1 MAAAAGLVARR
12 ARSHRLILSA
22 AFATILLATTLLSA
36 VAIYTGSVADNA
48 LHAAV
53 LAAPATQTGAEVT
66 GSLHPDRVIEQD
78 RAVREA
84 VAEAYPGM
92 PVRVSASA
100 LSGSYGLPPRLGA
113 GEDTL
118 TVFGFYDDL
127 PAHARLTSGRW
138 PAPASEQSPAAPGR
152 PPVPAVEAVLPQPAA
167 TALGL
172 AAGDRLRVK
181 NRLSGVAVDVHIVGS
196 YVPRDPGAVFWFG
209 RGLETS
215 GRSGS
220 TSFTTLGPLVT
231 AREAFLT
238 RLPEGGASG
247 GRWRV
252 APALDELA
260 AEEIDGVAAG
270 VRGLSARLAEQR
282 LFSDN
287 VGDTTSVST
296 ELPALLDQVSR
307 ALVVARSTI
316 LIPVAQLVLLA
327 GYALL
332 LTARLLSEHRH
343 VETALLR
350 ARGASSRQLMG
361 LSLREGMLLA
371 LPAALLGPPLAA
383 LALQAV
389 DRAGPLATAGIRLD
403 ASPAATT
410 WLVAGAA
417 AVGCALA
424 LVLPGVNAAGSYVE
438 SQQAR
443 GRPSRRGLLQRA
455 GADLLL
461 LAVAALAYWQLRR
474 YRSPVLADAG
484 GRLGADPLLVVG
496 PALALLAL
504 AVFTLRLLPVLARLT
519 ERVSGRTTFTPAL
532 GTWQVSRR
540 PARYAGPALL
550 LVMALAI
557 GTLSAAYSASWRRSQ
572 GDQAAFRVGAD
583 LRVTAP
589 PGVRDTAGL
598 GSRYADLPGVR
609 TALPLARERVQLA
622 GEPAELLALD
632 SARAAGVFA
641 VRPDLAD
648 GGSPRELLAG
658 LHADRP
664 QLPAV
669 KLPGRPS
676 RLEVVASLRS
686 GRPGGSRLPR
696 ELVAGGVRQAEVE
709 VAVRDGTGVIRRLG
723 AGTLRADGRRHRLGV
738 ALLPAEGQPAWPLE
752 VVGLEFSYRAPF
764 VQRSLTLAVDELRT
778 VGPGGVGATVP
789 RSGASWE
796 VGVLDDADLGMATPK
811 VRSVDRPS
819 GGLFVAT
826 VASGAGDPLD
836 RDVRLGA
843 LPGALPG
850 ASPGASTGASRDASS
865 EQAAALPALVSER
878 ALDVSSAGRGD
889 VIAVEVAGD
898 PVQVRVAGVLA
909 ELPTV
914 GPDKGAVLV
923 DLPSLAGILYQRGDL
938 LTPDDFLLDAA
949 GDTGPAAAALRA
961 DPGSAGT
968 VLDRV
973 ALGRELR
980 DDPLAAGVLGALLMS
995 FAAAAAF
1002 AAVGFAVNAVVS
1014 ARERVAE
1021 FAVLRALGVSPR
1033 QLIGVIGVEQAYL
1046 VVLGL
1051 LVGLVLGAAVAT
1063 LVVPLVLLTAEAAR
1077 VVPPVLV
1084 SVPWVTVLGLV
1095 AALVAVLAAIV
1106 LVLARYLRGTALG
1119 GTLRAGEDA

>member
-1 MAAAAGLVARR
+1 MAAAAGLVTRR

-36 VAIYTGSVADNA
+36 VAIYSGSVADNA
-48 LHAAV
+48 LHATV
-53 LAAPATQTGAEVT
+53 LAAPVTETGAEVT
-66 GSLHPDRVIEQD
+66 GSLDPDRATEQG
-78 RAVREA
+78 RAVQDA
-84 VAEAYPGM
+84 VAGAYPGM
-92 PVRVSASA
+92 SVRVTASA

-113 GEDTL
+113 DDDTL

-138 PAPASEQSPAAPGR
+138 PSAASEESPAAPGG

-172 AAGDRLRVK
+172 AAGDRVRLK
-181 NRLSGVAVDVHIVGS
+181 NRLSGAAVDVHVVGS
-196 YVPRDPGAVFWFG
+196 YVPRDPGAAFWFG
-209 RGLETS
+209 RELETS
-215 GRSGS
+215 GRSSS
-220 TSFTTLGPLVT
+220 TSFTTLGPLVIT
-231 AREAFLT
+231 REAFLT
-238 RLPEGGASG
+238 RLPEGGASA

-252 APALDELA
+252 APALHELA
-260 AEEIDGVAAG
+260 AGEIEGVAAG
-270 VRGLSARLAEQR
+270 VRGLGARLAEQR

-296 ELPALLDQVSR
+296 GLPALLDRVSR

-361 LSLREGMLLA
+361 LSLREGLLLA

-383 LALQAV
+383 LVLQAV
-389 DRAGPLATAGIRLD
+389 DRAGPLASAGIRLD
-403 ASPAATT
+403 ASPAPAT

-417 AVGCALA
+417 AVACALA
-424 LVLPGVNAAGSYVE
+424 LVLAAGNGAGSYVE

-461 LAVAALAYWQLRR
+461 LAVAVLAYWQLRR

-504 AVFTLRLLPVLARLT
+504 AVLTLRLLPVLARMT

-589 PGVRDTAGL
+589 PAVRDTTGL
-598 GSRYADLPGVR
+598 GNRYADLPGVR
-609 TALPLARERVQLA
+609 TALPLARERVRVA

-641 VRPDLAD
+641 IRPDLAD
-648 GGSPRELLAG
+648 GGPPRELLAA

-664 QLPAV
+664 QVPAV
-669 KLPGRPS
+669 ELPGRPR
-676 RLEVVASLRS
+676 RLEVVASLRN
-686 GRPGGSRLPR
+686 GRPRASRLPR
-696 ELVAGGVRQAEVE
+696 VLVVRGVREAEVV
-709 VAVRDGTGVIRRLG
+709 VAVRDGNGVIRRLG

-738 ALLPAEGQPAWPLE
+738 ALLPAEGEPAWPLE
-752 VVGLEFSYRAPF
+752 VVGLEFSYRAPY
-764 VQRSLTLAVDELRT
+764 VQRPLTLVVDDLRT
-778 VGPGGVGATVP
+778 VGPGGAGSAVP

-796 VGVLDDADLGMATPK
+796 VGVLDDADLGVATPK
-811 VRSVDRPS
+811 VRSVDRPG
-819 GGLFVAT
+819 GGLFEAT
-826 VASGAGDPLD
+826 VASGAGDPFN
-836 RDVRLGA
+836 RDVRLGG

-850 ASPGASTGASRDASS
+850 GTAG
-865 EQAAALPALVSER
+865 QAAALPALVSQR
-878 ALDVSSAGRGD
+878 ALDASGAGSGD
-889 VIAVEVAGD
+889 VIAVEVAGG
-898 PVQVRVAGVLA
+898 PLQVRVAGALS

-923 DLPSLAGILYQRGDL
+923 DLPSLAGMLYQRGDL
-938 LTPDDFLLDAA
+938 LTLDEFLLDAA

-980 DDPLAAGVLGALLMS
+980 EDPLAAGVLGALLMS

-1002 AAVGFAVNAVVS
+1002 AAIGFAVNAVVS

-1033 QLIGVIGVEQAYL
+1033 QLVGLIGVEQAYL

-1084 SVPWVTVLGLV
+1084 SVPWATVLALV

-1106 LVLARYLRGTALG
+1106 LLLARYLRGTALA